1 MHHFNIKMKNG
12 INSAV
17 EIHKE
22 NALLLF
28 SGLAYYKSKN
38 YELGLKAFG
47 KGSERQNL
55 ILRTL

>member
-12 INSAV
+12 INSTV

-28 SGLAYYKSKN
+28 PELAYYKSKN

-47 KGSERQNL
+47 KGSERQKL
-55 ILRTL
+55 IL